1 MLTTR
6 NCFLATLVAL
16 TLLLTGCAG
25 QVGTGS
31 YDETGEASFYGSR
44 HIGKRTASGER
55 YDPNALTAANRDLPF
70 GTYVRVTNLDNS
82 RSVVVRINDRGPFVR
97 GRIIDVSR
105 RAAEALGM
113 IRSGVADVRVQ
124 SLENPDKDDK

>member
-1 MLTTR
+1 M
-6 NCFLATLVAL
+6 
-16 TLLLTGCAG
+16 
-25 QVGTGS
+25 
-31 YDETGEASFYGSR
+31 
-44 HIGKRTASGER
+44 
-55 YDPNALTAANRDLPF
+55 
-70 GTYVRVTNLDNS
+70 RVTNLDNS